1 MLSNVSEPAP
11 IHRALRVLLADDQPD
26 VLAALSLL
34 LKSEGWST
42 KSVST
47 PAEILEAIE
56 NDSFDAVLMDLN
68 YKRATTSGEEGLEL
82 LRRIKDADEPP
93 PVIVMTAWGSI
104 DLAVEAMRRGARDF
118 VIKPWDNQKLVET
131 LRRHARLEANH
142 FESGSHDRY
151 SADEFEVASQV
162 QQKLLPERG
171 RILDRLE
178 IAGHCLPAGAV
189 GGDSFDFI
197 ELGRDRLAFVLA
209 DVSGKGLPAAL
220 MMANLQALLR
230 TGAQLA
236 SQDLPAFLSLANRQF
251 YESTQPH
258 HYATLFFADYDDTR
272 RRLRYV
278 SCGHPAAI
286 LLCRDGSVERL
297 ASTATAFGLFD
308 ELHTE
313 VGETTIVEGST
324 LVVFSDGII
333 EAEGEGG
340 HELGEARLIEILQD
354 LVARRGIHL
363 TDLPRALMD
372 EILETYSYRQTDDMT
387 VIVAR
392 GL

>member
-1 MLSNVSEPAP
+1 MLSNISDPAP
-11 IHRALRVLLADDQPD
+11 TQRTLRVLLADDQPD
-26 VLAALSLL
+26 VLTALSLL

-82 LRRIKDADEPP
+82 LRRIESVDEPP

-118 VIKPWDNQKLVET
+118 IIKPWDNQKLLET
-131 LRRHARLEANH
+131 LRRHARLEAEH
-142 FESGSHDRY
+142 FEAVRNDRY
-151 SADEFEVASQV
+151 SSNEFAVASQV

-171 RILDRLE
+171 RVLDRLE
-178 IAGHCLPAGAV
+178 ISGHCLPAGAV

-197 ELGRDRLAFVLA
+197 ELGPDRLAFVLA

-220 MMANLQALLR
+220 MMANLQAILR

-236 SQDLPAFLSLANRQF
+236 SQDLPAFLSVANRQF

-258 HYATLFFADYDDTR
+258 HYATLFFAEYDDTR

-278 SCGHPAAI
+278 SCGHPAGI
-286 LLCRDGSVERL
+286 LLRRDGSVERL
-297 ASTATAFGLFD
+297 SSTTTAFGLFD

-313 VGETTIVEGST
+313 VGETTIIDGST

-333 EAEGEGG
+333 EAERDGG
-340 HELGEARLIEILQD
+340 TELGEERLIEMLRD
-354 LVARRGIHL
+354 LVARRDIAL
-363 TDLPRALMD
+363 TDLPRALVD
-372 EILETYSYRQTDDMT
+372 EILETNSYRQTDDMT

-392 GL
+392 GH